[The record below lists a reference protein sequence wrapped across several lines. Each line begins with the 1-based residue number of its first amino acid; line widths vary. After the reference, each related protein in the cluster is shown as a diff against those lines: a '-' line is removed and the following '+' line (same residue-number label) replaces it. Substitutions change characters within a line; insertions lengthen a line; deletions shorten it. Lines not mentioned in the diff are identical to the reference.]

1 MQGEL
6 FNPKNQAPAKEAKR
20 KAIERVTRNANPDF
34 LSACR
39 AALEAVAREQSQF
52 TTDAVWERYEQH
64 SERPFQHEPRAVGPV
79 MLQAMRDRV
88 IAKVPNLYWNSTS
101 ARCHNRPKQVYRSL
115 IYKLV
120 SQ

>member
-6 FNPKNQAPAKEAKR
+6 FNNQQAAKEAKR
-20 KAIERVTRNANPDF
+20 KAIEQVARNANPEF
-34 LSACR
+34 LSLCR

-52 TTDAVWERYEQH
+52 TTDAVWERYEQYAQ
-64 SERPFQHEPRAVGPV
+64 RPFQHEPRAVGSV

-115 IYKLV
+115 IFQRV
-120 SQ
+120 GA